1 MVVVALLLIVM
12 IIIIAALTLKLVVVP
27 MISNT
32 TSSFSAVLHT
42 LRPCRK
48 TLQHYALN
56 DSTTKEKSQ
65 RQRLEFQTPEVSSQ
79 HPRFLQR
86 PIYDT
91 SRNLRLRK
99 RLAGMSEET
108 PSSRYEHRLHSQVQ
122 MNVDTDRATGQG
134 GIGGN

>member
-1 MVVVALLLIVM
+1 MTSVLVLLL
-12 IIIIAALTLKLVVVP
+12 AALTLKLKLVVVP
-27 MISNT
+27 MISST

-108 PSSRYEHRLHSQVQ
+108 PSSRYEDRLHSQFQ
-122 MNVDTDRATGQG
+122 MNVDTDRAAGQG